1 MTLNVDGTAA
11 FDGIAHVGR
20 IGKFVGRVPFYDFAQ
35 LAILAERAGFMT
47 LQERYASSWTDDE
60 TTRITIRVRSG
71 KEKTVEDY
79 GDFGPPELWALQ
91 RAIDGVAQS
100 IKWQ

>member
-1 MTLNVDGTAA
+1 
-11 FDGIAHVGR
+11 
-20 IGKFVGRVPFYDFAQ
+20 
-35 LAILAERAGFMT
+35 MT

-60 TTRITIRVRSG
+60 TTRMAIRARSG
-71 KEKTVEDY
+71 KEKTVDDY
-79 GDFGPPELWALQ
+79 GDFGPPELWVLQ